1 MRSSLSATLGVR
13 IGGLTRAL
21 FRKDDR
27 FGIDEIECFDPPR
40 APEVY
45 GPTDVNAQIA
55 NGNVAVG
62 VNADGTITVFRYP
75 SPPYYDQIKCRTAS
89 RDREFLGEDFDLVCS
104 KEERV
109 PIRNWCLEGLNTD
122 TARYLPDPDAIA
134 HLKRGVDS
142 STGTRN
148 SVATAVAF
156 QGRSAGHRVG
166 GPAWR
171 PGRAAIGPPRERRER
186 LAQRVAAAPVALG
199 RLRGVDAVLAGLA
212 PQTRDRPLGD
222 GGPAGEVPFRRDHH
236 PVHELAGPPCQ
247 FTPGFRVVVPFEV
260 GRHEPG

>member
-1 MRSSLSATLGVR
+1 MRSGLSATLGAC
-13 IGGLTRAL
+13 IGVLTRAL

-27 FGIDEIECFDPPR
+27 FGIDEIECFDPSR

-89 RDREFLGEDFDLVCS
+89 RDREFLGEKFNLVCS

-109 PIRNWCLEGLNTD
+109 PIRNWCFEGLNTD

-148 SVATAVAF
+148 SVATAVAS
-156 QGRSAGHRVG
+156 QGRSAGHQVG
-166 GPAWR
+166 GPAW
-171 PGRAAIGPPRERRER
+171 
-186 LAQRVAAAPVALG
+186 
-199 RLRGVDAVLAGLA
+199 
-212 PQTRDRPLGD
+212 
-222 GGPAGEVPFRRDHH
+222 
-236 PVHELAGPPCQ
+236 
-247 FTPGFRVVVPFEV
+247 
-260 GRHEPG
+260 